1 MSKHVSD
8 DAEGLERRLV
18 AAVRSK
24 MDEAVERW
32 TAEATSAPYTRIAD
46 FSISKKSRA
55 TRLKACLEAI
65 LRLVETP
72 GDAGARE
79 SLRLAI
85 RSEHLRSIGLVRMVS
100 NQHVLRKILRSLLRD
115 EFEGEELAR
124 VHAIVEWITD
134 LCVEETV
141 VLVEQYID
149 AQSVLTRCAWD
160 SEGEVPDP
168 EQTYAAFCR
177 NVMEYFDSDF
187 AALFRVSVD
196 TREIVCMSCFA
207 KGMSLSRDARI
218 GFDHVPLVAA
228 AVAQRRALSC
238 LDLPS
243 GRASRVKL
251 TAGMTFDHCVAAP
264 LLRGGDVMGVMVIG
278 DNSRSA
284 HYTPEEVGMS
294 EELSRL
300 VSNSLDNTETLR
312 VLSFRSRAQKSLID
326 AAADMQKEIDSE
338 EIYRILAN
346 KLVDLLPS
354 HEVAFYVFDWA
365 RNVANAVYATGPYA
379 AEIMADRDFPAS
391 VGIVGS
397 VAKTRRAEI
406 VADTE
411 TDPRGE
417 QIPNTPTTHMSM
429 LAVPILGRKE
439 VLGVIELLRHLPEG
453 YSRDEMEIA
462 VVFANH
468 VAVALENARLLN
480 EVMKVRDEVELHMDL
495 LTHDIAN
502 YSTPMMG
509 YLETLKDGESAD
521 PAVVEK
527 TIVQVENIA
536 RMIEMVRTLAKLRGE
551 QRIELRDMDLR
562 AAVERAESIVRS
574 FRAGERIGLSTEFPD
589 GQVMVRADAMLPELF
604 VSLFFTAISPDK
616 RDAVSLS
623 VKVQGDAGGNG
634 WLVKVTHPGRS
645 IPDHLKNEI
654 MRVAKTSKSELA
666 GGFGIG
672 LASAKGIVERYS
684 GKMWVSDIDRDDP
697 DKGFV
702 FNIRIPRAK

>member
-1 MSKHVSD
+1 MSKPASD
-8 DAEGLERRLV
+8 DAEGIERRLV
-18 AAVRSK
+18 AAVRSR
-24 MDEAVERW
+24 MDDAVERW

-46 FSISKKSRA
+46 FSVSKESRA
-55 TRLKACLEAI
+55 TRLKTCLEAV
-65 LRLVETP
+65 LRLVESP

-100 NQHVLRKILRSLLRD
+100 NQQVLRRILRELLRD
-115 EFEGEELAR
+115 EFEGDELAR
-124 VHAIVEWITD
+124 AHAVIEWVTD

-187 AALFRVSVD
+187 AALFRVNID
-196 TREIVCMSCFA
+196 AREIVCMSCFA

-228 AVAQRRALSC
+228 AIAQRRALSC

-264 LLRGGDVMGVMVIG
+264 LLRDDDVMGVMVIG
-278 DNSRSA
+278 DNSRSS
-284 HYTPEEVGMS
+284 HFTPEEVSIS

-300 VSNSLDNTETLR
+300 VSNSLDSTEALR
-312 VLSFRSRAQKSLID
+312 VLSFRSRAQKALID
-326 AAADMQKEIDSE
+326 AAADMQMEIDSE

-346 KLVDLLPS
+346 KLVDLIPS
-354 HEVAFYVFDWA
+354 HEVAFYVFDWT
-365 RNVANAVYATGPYA
+365 RNVGNPVYATGPYA
-379 AEIMADRDFPAS
+379 AEIMADLDFPAS

-397 VAKTRRAEI
+397 VAKTKRAEI

-417 QIPNTPTTHMSM
+417 HIPDTPATHMSM

-439 VLGVIELLRHLPEG
+439 VLGVIELLRHLPAS
-453 YSRDEMEIA
+453 YSHDEMEIA
-462 VVFANH
+462 VMFANH
-468 VAVALENARLLN
+468 VAVTLENARLLN
-480 EVMKVRDEVELHMDL
+480 EVMRVRDEVELHMDL

-536 RMIEMVRTLAKLRGE
+536 RMIEMVRTLARLRGE
-551 QRIELRDMDLR
+551 QRLELRDMDLR

-574 FRAGERIGLSTEFPD
+574 YRAGERVELTTEFPD

-604 VSLFFTAISPDK
+604 VSLFFTAISPDR
-616 RDAVSLS
+616 RDSVSLS

-654 MRVAKTSKSELA
+654 MRVAKASKSELA

-684 GKMWVSDIDRDDP
+684 GKMWVADIDRDDP
-697 DKGFV
+697 EKGFV
-702 FNIRIPRAK
+702 FNFRIPKAK